1 MRVFSKLIYSLS
13 LFLSIFSNNSFS
25 QDKAI
30 ELLVAK
36 TPTCGCCTLWLDH
49 LTSQNIKVEGK
60 NFSHPQMSEIKSQ
73 YGIEARY
80 RSCHT
85 AVHADGFAFEGHVP
99 AKFIKQ
105 FLQSPP
111 NNAIGLSV
119 PAMPLGSPG
128 MEIDERFQAYK
139 VLLLK
144 KDGSYEVFAE
154 VNSYKEQF

>member
-1 MRVFSKLIYSLS
+1 MRFFSKLIFSFTLFLS
-13 LFLSIFSNNSFS
+13 LFLNNSFAQS
-25 QDKAI
+25 KSI

-36 TPTCGCCTLWLDH
+36 TSTCGCCTLWLDH

-60 NFSHPQMSEIKSQ
+60 NFSHLQMSEIKSQ
-73 YGIEARY
+73 YGIEARF

-85 AVHADGFAFEGHVP
+85 AVHVDGFAFEGHVP

-111 NNAIGLSV
+111 ENAIGLSV
-119 PAMPLGSPG
+119 PTMPLGTPG
-128 MEIDERFQAYK
+128 MEVNERFQAYK

-154 VNSYKEQF
+154 VSSYKEQF

>member
-1 MRVFSKLIYSLS
+1 MRFFSKLIFSFT
-13 LFLSIFSNNSFS
+13 LFLSLFSNNSFAQS
-25 QDKAI
+25 KSI

-49 LTSQNIKVEGK
+49 LTSQNIKAEGK
-60 NFSHPQMSEIKSQ
+60 NFSHLQMSEIKSQ

-85 AVHADGFAFEGHVP
+85 AVHVGGFAFEGHVP

-105 FLQSPP
+105 FLQTPP
-111 NNAIGLSV
+111 ENAIGLSV
-119 PAMPLGSPG
+119 PAMPLGTPG
-128 MEIDERFQAYK
+128 MEVDERFQAYK

-154 VNSYKEQF
+154 VSSYKEQF

>member
-1 MRVFSKLIYSLS
+1 MRFFSKLIFSFT
-13 LFLSIFSNNSFS
+13 LFLSLFSNNSFAQS
-25 QDKAI
+25 KSI

-49 LTSQNIKVEGK
+49 LTSQNIKAEGK
-60 NFSHPQMSEIKSQ
+60 NFSHLQMSEIKSQ

-85 AVHADGFAFEGHVP
+85 AVHVGGFAFEGHVP

-111 NNAIGLSV
+111 ENAIGLSV
-119 PAMPLGSPG
+119 PAMPLGTPG
-128 MEIDERFQAYK
+128 MEVDERFQAYI

-154 VNSYKEQF
+154 VSSYKEQF

>member
-1 MRVFSKLIYSLS
+1 MRVFSKLFFPLTLFLS
-13 LFLSIFSNNSFS
+13 LFANSSFA

-36 TPTCGCCTLWLDH
+36 TPACGCCTLWLDH
-49 LTSQNIKVEGK
+49 LESQGVKVEGK
-60 NFSHPQMSEIKSQ
+60 NFTHPQMSEIKSQ

-85 AVHADGFAFEGHVP
+85 AVHADGYAFEGHVP

-105 FLQSPP
+105 FLASAPKD
-111 NNAIGLSV
+111 AIGLSV

-128 MEIDERFQAYK
+128 MEVDERFQAYK

-144 KDGSYEVFAE
+144 KDGSYTVFAE
-154 VNSYKEQF
+154 VNSYEEQF

>member
-1 MRVFSKLIYSLS
+1 MRFFSKLIFSFT
-13 LFLSIFSNNSFS
+13 LFLSLFSNNSFAQS
-25 QDKAI
+25 KSI

-49 LTSQNIKVEGK
+49 LTSQNIKAEGK
-60 NFSHPQMSEIKSQ
+60 NFSHLQMSEIKSQ
-73 YGIEARY
+73 YGIEAGY

-85 AVHADGFAFEGHVP
+85 AVHVGGFAFEGHVP

-105 FLQSPP
+105 FLQTPP
-111 NNAIGLSV
+111 ENAIGLSV
-119 PAMPLGSPG
+119 PAMPLGTPG
-128 MEIDERFQAYK
+128 MEVDERFQAYK

-154 VNSYKEQF
+154 VSSYKEQF